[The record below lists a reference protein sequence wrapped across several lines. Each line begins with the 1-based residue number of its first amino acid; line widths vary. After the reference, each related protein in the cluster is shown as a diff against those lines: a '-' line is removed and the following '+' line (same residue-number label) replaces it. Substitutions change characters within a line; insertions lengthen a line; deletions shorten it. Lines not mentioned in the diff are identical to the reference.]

1 METAALIIQG
11 RDEYPASEPV
21 AGAMPLLRLIRTFQ
35 YAGIKRIIVAG
46 EDYIMNEAFNRA
58 TRLEAE
64 FIYSVRT
71 KRKFTNYRVN
81 ALTYLK
87 DKCGR
92 LLLVPANYPLFDITT
107 VTKMIETDAMLAAPV
122 YMGKRGYPI
131 LISSELFGA
140 VIDADGDYEILLGE
154 NEWEKVEV
162 NDEGVTADATG
173 PIDAD
178 KIAAKLTLHKISR
191 PGFKLT
197 IRRESSYFGPGAQEM
212 IRLVEETGAL
222 KTAFSLMGISGS
234 HARNI
239 IKETE
244 TGLGFKLFE
253 SEKDNMHEG
262 SAVTGEA
269 KEFAAR
275 YKAFHE
281 DCEKYI
287 EESYKRHFIGIK
299 G

>member
-21 AGAMPLLRLIRTFQ
+21 AGVMPLPRLIWTFR
-35 YAGIKRIIVAG
+35 YAGIKRIIIAG

-64 FIYSVRT
+64 FIHSTRT
-71 KRKFTNYRVN
+71 KRRFTNYRVN
-81 ALTYLK
+81 AITYLK
-87 DKCGR
+87 NKCDR
-92 LLLVPANYPLFDITT
+92 LLLAPANYPLFDIST
-107 VTKMIETDAMLAAPV
+107 VKTMIEVDAALAAPV
-122 YMGKRGYPI
+122 YDGVRGYPLLVSGEKFND
-131 LISSELFGA
+131 LIE
-140 VIDADGDYEILLGE
+140 IDGDYEKLLDE
-154 NEWEKVEV
+154 SDWEKVEV
-162 NDEGVTADATG
+162 DDEGVTADAAMQ
-173 PIDAD
+173 IDAER
-178 KIAAKLTLHKISR
+178 IAGELALHKNMR

-197 IRRESSYFGPGAQEM
+197 IRRESSFYGPGAQEM

-244 TGLGFKLFE
+244 TGLGFKVFE
-253 SEKDNMHEG
+253 SEKDYMHEG
-262 SAVTGEA
+262 SVVTEEA
-269 KEFAAR
+269 KEFAAS
-275 YKAFHE
+275 YKAFRE

-287 EESYKRHFIGIK
+287 EESYRRHFK
-299 G
+299 

>member
-64 FIYSVRT
+64 FIHSTRT
-71 KRKFTNYRVN
+71 KRRFTNYRVN
-81 ALTYLK
+81 ALSYMK
-87 DKCGR
+87 DKCDR
-92 LLLVPANYPLFDITT
+92 LLLAPANYPLFDIST
-107 VTKMIETDAMLAAPV
+107 VIKMIETDAALAAPV
-122 YMGKRGYPI
+122 YKGKRGYPV
-131 LISSELFGA
+131 LLASELFAA
-140 VIDADGDYEILLGE
+140 VIGADGDYEKLLDKKD
-154 NEWEKVEV
+154 WEKVEV
-162 NDEGVTADATG
+162 NDEGVTADVTG
-173 PIDAD
+173 RIDAD
-178 KIAAKLTLHKISR
+178 KIAGKLALHKVSR

-197 IRRESSYFGPGAQEM
+197 IRRESSYYGPGAQEM

-222 KTAFSLMGISGS
+222 KTAFSLMGISAS

-244 TGLGFKLFE
+244 TGLGFRIFA
-253 SEKDNMHEG
+253 SEKDYMRDG
-262 SAVTGEA
+262 SVVTEEA
-269 KEFAAR
+269 REFAAK

-281 DCEKYI
+281 DCENYI
-287 EESYKRHFIGIK
+287 EESYKRHFK
-299 G
+299 